1 MQSLADIGYNYKKSP
16 LRNCG
21 KARLIII
28 RGGGDIAT
36 GTIYRLWKL
45 GFNVLALEAVSPL
58 VVRRTVAVAQA
69 VFDGECSVEGMRAV
83 KIASA
88 GAFDPSLGVGV
99 LVDPGGGS
107 IKKMKPDIVI
117 DAMIAKR
124 NTGTHK
130 GMAPLVIGLGPG
142 FEAPRDVHAAIE
154 TNRGHN
160 LGRVITNGAPE
171 PNTGDPGIVAGYG
184 KERLLRAP
192 ADGRIKI
199 YREIGDSV
207 TKDEIIA
214 EVAGLPVRANLSGVL
229 RGLIHPS
236 VTVTKGL
243 KIGDVDPR
251 NDPSYCRTISD
262 KALSVAGGVLEAI
275 FSL

>member
-1 MQSLADIGYNYKKSP
+1 MGNNYKKIP
-16 LRNCG
+16 LRDCCAG
-21 KARLIII
+21 RLVII

-45 GFNVLALEAVSPL
+45 GFHVLALEAASPL
-58 VVRRTVAVAQA
+58 AVRRTVAVAQA
-69 VFDGECSVEGMRAV
+69 VFDGECSIEGMKAV
-83 KIASA
+83 RITSPDS
-88 GAFDPSLGVGV
+88 FDPSLGVGV
-99 LVDPGGGS
+99 LVDPEGDS
-107 IKKMKPDIVI
+107 IKKMKPEIVV
-117 DAMIAKR
+117 DAVIAKR
-124 NTGTHK
+124 NTGTRRD
-130 GMAPLVIGLGPG
+130 MAPLVIGLGPG

-154 TNRGHN
+154 THRGHN
-160 LGRVITNGAPE
+160 LGRVIRNGTPE

-192 ADGRIKI
+192 ADGPIKV
-199 YREIGDSV
+199 YREIGDFV
-207 TKDEIIA
+207 AKDETIA
-214 EVAGLPVRANLSGVL
+214 EVAGLPVRTNLAGVL

-236 VTVTKGL
+236 TTVTKGL

-251 NDPSYCRTISD
+251 NDPSYCLTISD

>member
-1 MQSLADIGYNYKKSP
+1 MRSP
-16 LRNCG
+16 FCIVTNG
-21 KARLIII
+21 KESAGRAAGRLVVV
-28 RGGGDIAT
+28 RGGGDLAT
-36 GTIYRLWKL
+36 GTIYRLWKI
-45 GFNVLALEAVSPL
+45 GFHVLTLETGTPL

-69 VFDGECSVEGMRAV
+69 VFDGECRVEGMRAV
-83 KIASA
+83 RIGSA
-88 GAFDPSLGVGV
+88 DKFDPSLGVNV
-99 LVDPGGGS
+99 LVDPGGDS
-107 IKKMKPDIVI
+107 IKKMKPEIVI
-117 DAMIAKR
+117 DAVIAKR

-171 PNTGDPGIVAGYG
+171 PNTGDPGIVCGYG
-184 KERLLRAP
+184 RERLLRAP
-192 ADGRIKI
+192 ADGPIKEF
-199 YREIGDSV
+199 YDIGDSV
-207 TKDEIIA
+207 AKDEIIA
-214 EVAGLPVRANLSGVL
+214 EVAGLPVRANLAGVI

-251 NDPSYCRTISD
+251 NDPSYCLTISD